1 MKQIITDKK
10 TGAVLGVVEGS
21 HQDTAL
27 FNYHA
32 VTPDIDVANLNNY
45 MEVNGVLTLDMTAAL
60 DKAKAE
66 KSDAMKQ
73 NATQAILAT
82 NWRLE
87 RAKERALTGA
97 TGETVDAVLL
107 EREAIRQAS
116 NRIDAAIKTAKSVAK
131 VSTIIFE
138 VLPKDRITKT
148 VLSRVDFMNRFTQLE
163 IEAIAKAV
171 KAIPSVET
179 ILLKWQ
185 AADSINLTSQE
196 TQIAINALETAGII
210 KTGRAASILKVG

>member
-32 VTPDIDVANLNNY
+32 VTPDIDLSNLNNY
-45 MEVNGVLTLDMTAAL
+45 MEVNGVLTLDVTAAL
-60 DKAKAE
+60 DKVKAK
-66 KSDAMKQ
+66 KSDEMKQ

-116 NRIDAAIKTAKSVAK
+116 NRIDAAIKAAKSVAK
-131 VSTIIFE
+131 VNAIIFE
-138 VLPKDRITKT
+138 VLPKDYITKT

-163 IEAIAKAV
+163 MEAITTAAKTSPP
-171 KAIPSVET
+171 IET
-179 ILLKWQ
+179 MLLKWQ
-185 AADSINLTSQE
+185 AADSVNLASQE
-196 TQIAINALETAGII
+196 TQMTVNALETAGII
-210 KTGRAASILKVG
+210 KTGRAAVILKP